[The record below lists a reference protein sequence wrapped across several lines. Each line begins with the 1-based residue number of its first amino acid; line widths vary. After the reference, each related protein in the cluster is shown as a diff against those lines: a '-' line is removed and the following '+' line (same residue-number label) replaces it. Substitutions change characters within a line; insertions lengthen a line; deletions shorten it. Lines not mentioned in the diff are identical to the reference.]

1 MNNYYKIALLASVI
15 LCGGVLAFFLW
26 NRSGSGSST
35 ANEPYV
41 TTREPGFS
49 TQAPPA
55 AWGTSSLPPSSATS
69 AAPTAPAVPG
79 AATPGQIGTSPA
91 PGATAPM
98 GSSPSPTAGFTAA
111 ANPAPGIPGTPGVP
125 GAPAFPGQG
134 PNSPTAPSSLQ
145 PNPAMASPAPRVL
158 TLDVTTPVAS
168 TLAEPSQPAASA
180 VSPYTPIGTSSAPAA
195 ATPAASNHKSYTIRA
210 GDTFSSIAEQHFG
223 SENLWVKI
231 AEANPQ
237 VDPNRLRVGQVIKL
251 PITGNTLSSGQASTP
266 TTIVAGG
273 ASGTPGITGTTAYV
287 VQPGDTLSSI
297 ARRFY
302 QSPDLWWVIY
312 NANREAVGGDPDH
325 LMAGVSLRIPPAP
338 ASQR

>member
-26 NRSGSGSST
+26 NRSGSGSSN
-35 ANEPYV
+35 ANEPYA
-41 TTREPGFS
+41 TTREPSFP

-69 AAPTAPAVPG
+69 ATPTAPAAPG
-79 AATPGQIGTSPA
+79 AATAGQIGLGPTSAAAA
-91 PGATAPM
+91 PLG
-98 GSSPSPTAGFTAA
+98 SPSPTAGIAA
-111 ANPAPGIPGTPGVP
+111 PANP
-125 GAPAFPGQG
+125 GALANNPAATGL
-134 PNSPTAPSSLQ
+134 APSSLQ
-145 PNPAMASPAPRVL
+145 PNPAATSPAPRVL

-168 TLAEPSQPAASA
+168 TLAGPSQPTANA
-180 VSPYTPIGTSSAPAA
+180 VSPFTPIGSPSAPAA
-195 ATPAASNHKSYTIRA
+195 TTPAASNYKSYTIRS
-210 GDTFSSIAEQHFG
+210 GDTFSSIAEEYLG

-251 PITGNTLSSGQASTP
+251 PITGSTLSSGQASTP
-266 TTIVAGG
+266 ATAGAG
-273 ASGTPGITGTTAYV
+273 GTPGTLGAPGTTAYV

-312 NANREAVGGDPDH
+312 NANREAIGGDPDH
-325 LMAGVSLRIPPAP
+325 LMAGVSLRIPPAS